1 MRVSYCIWA
10 IIALLAA
17 PLGAQTPSELGPTR
31 AYVVFLRGAPVG
43 REEVSIRVDAAG
55 TTIYSQGRTSAP
67 VNTVVQY
74 AELRYDPKGVP
85 ELLVVDE
92 AIDGT
97 PIAIRSSFAGGS
109 AETRTSS
116 QGKTASTTQKISAD
130 SIVIPSGLFAGF
142 TALAPRLAKASF
154 GAEFR
159 LFIMPNAEVSARVA
173 QISDE
178 QMQTG
183 ASVFSVR
190 RYELTVPNGGSD
202 ATIVVTTAADGS
214 LLRVG
219 IPGRSLDVLRE
230 DIAGANTRTQV
241 FSNPGDQQARI
252 PALGFNLAATITM
265 PAGADPAAKLPAVI
279 LVSGQDAP
287 DRDSIAAAV
296 PAMSQLAGA
305 IASAGFIAVRYDN
318 RGTGQSGG
326 RTESAALADYADD
339 TRAVLKWLTSRKDV
353 DPRRVAFVGH
363 GGGAWIAMLAASRE
377 KRVAGLATLA
387 GPASKGDQLILEQ
400 QKVQFDDTKASDAD
414 RAAKEA
420 LQKQIHA
427 AVLTGKG
434 WEQLPPEVR
443 RQADTPWF
451 RSLLAFDPATV
462 IDDIEAPILI
472 VHGDLDHE
480 VPVAHAER
488 LADLARKG
496 KSESVSLV
504 TIRGINHLLIPAFT
518 GTVSEYATLNDHN
531 VSKDLSSAVTGWL
544 TKALPPPARGR

>member
-1 MRVSYCIWA
+1 MRISYCIWA
-10 IIALLAA
+10 IVALLAA

-31 AYVVFLRGAPVG
+31 AYVVFLRGTPVG
-43 REEVSIRVDAAG
+43 REEVSTRVDAAG
-55 TTIYSQGRTSAP
+55 TTIYSQGRITVP

-74 AELRYDPKGVP
+74 AEVRYDPKGVP
-85 ELLVVDE
+85 QLLVIDE
-92 AIDGT
+92 TIDNT
-97 PIAIRSSFAGGS
+97 PTTIRSSFEGGS
-109 AETRTSS
+109 AETRTSA
-116 QGKTASTTQKISAD
+116 QGKTATTTQKISPD

-159 LFIMPNAEVSARVA
+159 LSPVPNAEVTARVA
-173 QISDE
+173 KVSEE

-183 ASVFSVR
+183 ASVFTVR
-190 RYELTVPNGGSD
+190 RYELTIPDGGTD

-241 FSNPGDQQARI
+241 FSNPGDQQVRI

-265 PAGADPAAKLPAVI
+265 PSGADPAARLPAVI
-279 LVSGQDAP
+279 LVSGQEAP
-287 DRDSIAAAV
+287 DRDSLAAGV

-305 IASAGFIAVRYDN
+305 IAGAGFIAVRYDN

-326 RTESAALADYADD
+326 RTESATLTDYADD
-339 TRAVLKWLTSRKDV
+339 TRAVLKWLTARKDV
-353 DPRRVAFVGH
+353 DPKRVALVGH

-377 KRVAGLATLA
+377 KKVGLATLA

-400 QKVQFDDTKASDAD
+400 QKLQLDDTKVSEAD

-420 LQKQIHA
+420 LQKQIQA

-434 WEQLPPEVR
+434 WEQLPADVR

-451 RSLLAFDPATV
+451 RSVLAFDPATV
-462 IDDIEAPILI
+462 IDDVEAPILI

-488 LADLARKG
+488 LAGLAQKG

-518 GTVSEYATLNDHN
+518 GTVSEYAMLNDHN
-531 VSKDLSSAVTGWL
+531 VSKELSSAVTGWL
-544 TKALPPPARGR
+544 TKAFPPPARGR